1 MKSNRLQ
8 NNFNP
13 RAIAIVA
20 ALIVVSTLATTR
32 GANYSQRESILK
44 PCEIQGVEGKKLC
57 GTYEVFENRA
67 TKQGRKIGIK
77 IVVFVA
83 TGEHPEPDP
92 FIYIPGGPG
101 SSATEDAPY
110 LAKPFAKIR
119 ERRDL
124 LFIDQRGTGGSN
136 PLNCAMFDPA
146 DVQGYLG
153 YFFPLKSIRKCRKE
167 LENTADLKLY
177 TTTIG
182 MDDFDEIREALGYK
196 QLNLYGA
203 SYGTRSSL
211 VYLKRHGAHVR
222 TATLFGV
229 SPTDQLMPRVFPQ
242 DTERALQGVLSECV
256 ADEACNKA
264 FPNLKNEAKAVLTRM
279 LKGPVEVAVNKD
291 VATRDDAATGAAKKS
306 VDKVNVR
313 LSRDLVAE
321 AIRYMLYSPSA
332 ARRIPLFLHLAAGGD
347 FEPLALAALDYRRN
361 LVGTGSN
368 GMYLT
373 VTCAEDLPWIN
384 AAEATRLAADTFL
397 GDYRYRQQHE
407 ACELWPRATIES
419 SYREP
424 VRSDVPVL
432 IFTGEW
438 DPVTPPSN
446 GAGVARY
453 LSHSLHVI
461 VPHGG
466 HGFNGLEGTDC
477 VDRIQSEFVARGMT
491 NGLDTSCIN
500 AIHRKS
506 WALEK

>member
-1 MKSNRLQ
+1 MKSNPLPKD
-8 NNFNP
+8 FKA
-13 RAIAIVA
+13 RAILMVA
-20 ALIVVSTLATTR
+20 ALMLVSVLATTR
-32 GANYSQRESILK
+32 GAHSSQKESILK
-44 PCEIQGVEGKKLC
+44 PCEIQGVDGKKLC

-92 FIYIPGGPG
+92 YIYIPGGPG

-136 PLNCAMFDPA
+136 PLNCMMFDPA
-146 DVQGYLG
+146 DLQGYLG
-153 YFFPLKSIRKCRKE
+153 YFFPLEAIRKCRKE
-167 LENTADLKLY
+167 LESTADLKLY

-196 QLNLYGA
+196 QWNLYGA

-211 VYLKRHGAHVR
+211 TYLKRHGAHVR

-229 SPTDQLMPRVFPQ
+229 SPTDQLMPRAFPQ

-256 ADEACNKA
+256 ADQACNKA
-264 FPNLKNEAKAVLTRM
+264 FPDLKNEAKAVLARL

-291 VATRDDAATGAAKKS
+291 AAAGAAKKT
-306 VDKVNVR
+306 VDKVNLR

-373 VTCAEDLPWIN
+373 VTCAEDLPWVT
-384 AAEATRLAADTFL
+384 AAEAIRLAVDTFL

-407 ACELWPRATIES
+407 ACELWPRASIES
-419 SYREP
+419 DYREP

-453 LSHSLHVI
+453 LSQSLHVI

-477 VDRIQSEFVARGMT
+477 VDRIQSEFVARGT
-491 NGLDTSCIN
+491 TKGLDTSCIS
-500 AIHRKS
+500 AIRRKS
-506 WALEK
+506 WALEKQ